1 MKTASRL
8 DAFSAYPDRTWI
20 LVRSRL
26 EEPVERGP
34 AIPVAFVLG
43 TVTALG
49 LFCASVFFPAGLMVF
64 ALVVCGA
71 RIVYFDV

>member
-1 MKTASRL
+1 M
-8 DAFSAYPDRTWI
+8 
-20 LVRSRL
+20 RSRL